1 MVKQWRRWC
10 GTAVVMWLV
19 VVARV
24 WMPASGQGAIQ
35 IVRQDTATRYPYSVT
50 FRLSAVS
57 AAAPITE
64 ARLYWQ
70 AGPQDVFNVQLVAF
84 NPARSV
90 RLEVPL
96 STQLLSLPPFAQITY
111 RWQIRD
117 GQGNTL
123 VTENE
128 TFEYA
133 DNRKDWQETANER
146 LRMLWYGLD
155 DALVAELFAAA
166 DQSYQQL
173 AADFGVTLE
182 RRPLILL
189 YPDRRAFEEFQ
200 DFVSN
205 VEFVVGRYFP
215 GHNIIAC
222 LITPDLPRE
231 LLTDTLAHELSHLY
245 SDNYYVGYTRLPL
258 WLEEGLATYHE
269 SADLSDELELVQRA
283 AARQRLVPFIELPVA
298 IRANNVQTANLA
310 YAEGAT
316 VFAFIHEMWG
326 QRSVVDFLSAFRRT
340 THVDTAMRNIFGLG
354 MADFEIAWRAW
365 LGYPVEQVPQAIPT
379 PTLIP
384 LLLPT
389 PTYLPPGGS

>member
-1 MVKQWRRWC
+1 MVKRWRRWR
-10 GTAVVMWLV
+10 GAVTLIWLV
-19 VVARV
+19 AVAAA
-24 WMPASGQGAIQ
+24 WMPVASQGVIQ

-57 AAAPITE
+57 SVAPITE

-70 AGPQDVFNVQLVAF
+70 AGPQDVFNVQVVAF
-84 NPARSV
+84 IPARSV
-90 RLEVPL
+90 SLEVPL
-96 STQLLSLPPFAQITY
+96 ITQLLSLPPFAQITY

-155 DALVAELFAAA
+155 DVFVAELFAAA

-182 RRPLILL
+182 RRPLVLL

-200 DFVSN
+200 DLMSN

-215 GHNIIAC
+215 GHNIITC
-222 LITPDLPRE
+222 LVTSDLPRA
-231 LLTDTLAHELSHLY
+231 LLLDTLAHELSHLY
-245 SDNYYVGYTRLPL
+245 SDNYYVGYARLPL

-283 AARQRLVPFIELPVA
+283 AAQQRLVPFIELPAA
-298 IRANNVQTANLA
+298 IRASNVHTANLA

-316 VFAFIHEMWG
+316 VFAFIHETWG
-326 QRSVVDFLSAFRRT
+326 QESVVDFLSVFRRT
-340 THVDTAMRNIFGLG
+340 THVDTAIRDVFGLG
-354 MADFEIAWRAW
+354 MVDFEMAWRAW